1 MCNSESASMAY
12 FIFDSRDD
20 HKQNCYDMVTSLL
33 TQLSGQSNRY
43 CDILSRQYSTHNR
56 GAWMPTFGGLTEY
69 LKDMLSLPDSYPVYI
84 IMDAIEE
91 CSNARGVPSP
101 REEILELVKELVEL
115 YLPNL
120 HLCITCRPE
129 VDIRAVL
136 EPLSLFW
143 LSLHDQI
150 GQKRDIVDCVRAI
163 IFSDPNFRNW
173 TEEDK
178 ELVIDML
185 SQRADGM
192 SVPRCTIIILLV

>member
-1 MCNSESASMAY
+1 MRKSMPASMAY

-20 HKQNCYDMVTSLL
+20 HKQNCYDMVASLL
-33 TQLSGQSNRY
+33 TQLSGQSDRY
-43 CDILSRQYSTHNR
+43 CDILARQYSTHNR

-84 IMDAIEE
+84 IMDAIDE

-101 REEILELVKELVEL
+101 REEILELMKELVEL

-120 HLCITCRPE
+120 RLCITCRPE

-136 EPLSLFW
+136 QPLSFFQ
-143 LSLHDQI
+143 LSLHDQN
-150 GQKRDIVDCVRAI
+150 GQKTDIIKYVSAI
-163 IFSDPNFRNW
+163 VLSDPNFRRW
-173 TEEDK
+173 IEEDK
-178 ELVIDML
+178 QLVIDTL